1 MLRLLIIALLS
12 TGCVIKVVSPTH
24 PPLEDYQN
32 VYVIPEPQPEPIIIR
47 QVIIKREKKRVI
59 VKRPRR
65 PPRYKKAPKL
75 HRSPQKLRKP
85 TRVKP
90 KRQRDDK
97 KRDKKSKL
105 KRGQKVSSPTKSE

>member
-1 MLRLLIIALLS
+1 MLRLLTIALLS
-12 TGCVIKVVSPTH
+12 AGCVIRVVSPTH

-65 PPRYKKAPKL
+65 PSKYKKTPKL

-90 KRQRDDK
+90 KRQKNDK
-97 KRDKKSKL
+97 KKGKKSKL
-105 KRGQKVSSPTKSE
+105 KRGQKMSSPTKPE